1 MQRKKFSF
9 QPYKEKSDVYQRWG
23 TFAVIIILVLGIAF
37 VYYTYHTQNTVTK
50 QYLNEIAIQ
59 SANRI
64 QDKVNND
71 LAKLSVCAN
80 AMAEAENSA
89 DEHIAEILKSEKTFF
104 ENDSLVRLSYVAKN
118 YNGIEITA
126 SDDVKMFSLP
136 KNISYVQNVIDTG
149 KPCSEARKDAVTG
162 KMVQIYALPVFRGDE
177 VEAVHCGVF
186 TLDKLYSDI
195 SIKFFNNNGHSYIL
209 NKDGAAVFTDAKDEL
224 LAAVSDAFAKRIS
237 FANSDSILTKSRG
250 VTYWMTYTPVHY
262 NDWYFVL
269 VAPNASINSKSERVV
284 LFSAI
289 ILLSMLLT
297 SVLFLRHMDSIQ
309 THNRDKLFESACI
322 DEVTGIFNKNGF
334 SNFMEDVIY
343 TRSLRFAIA
352 YFDFDNFK
360 AINDLFGYAEGDKL
374 LRFAADILADEIG
387 ENETCGRFSG
397 DNFYVLFTAPSQS
410 KLESRINSVMDKFS
424 TFKFSPDAS
433 TAYDIICHCGIV
445 QVTDFHRDKTI
456 DFFVDRAKM
465 ALASEVK
472 SHKNS
477 FIYYEDS
484 MRKSIVFKA
493 ELENDLMHSLENND
507 FKVYVQ
513 PKHSVQTEKLA
524 GGEAL
529 IRWEHPTKGF
539 LTPNSFVD
547 IFERNGQVTEI
558 DFYVLEQVCKLQK
571 EWAELGL
578 RPIVISVNQ
587 SRMHLYKQD
596 YFDRLRKMIRKYG
609 VDPKFI
615 ELEITE
621 TVAMSNTQL
630 LAQATKRLHKLGFR
644 VSIDDFG
651 AGQSSLNV
659 LKDIDVDVIKLD
671 RGFFIELS
679 SSPKGKEIINT
690 VIRMSKNLN
699 IETVSEGIET
709 REQFNF
715 IKKAGCDLVQGFL
728 FGKPMPINDFS
739 ELFKESYTQR

>member
-1 MQRKKFSF
+1 MRRKKFSF

-23 TFAVIIILVLGIAF
+23 TFAVIIILVLGVAF
-37 VYYTYHTQNTVTK
+37 VYYTYHTQTTVTK

-64 QDKVNND
+64 QDKINND
-71 LAKLSVCAN
+71 IARLTVSAN
-80 AMAEAENSA
+80 ALSDVEKFSDSYIA
-89 DEHIAEILKSEKTFF
+89 DTLKTEKTFF
-104 ENDSLVRLSYVAKN
+104 EADSVIRLSYITNK
-118 YNGIEITA
+118 YNGIEIT
-126 SDDVKMFSLP
+126 SNDEVKEFSLP
-136 KNISYVQNVIDTG
+136 KNTSYIKTVFDTG
-149 KPCSEARKDAVTG
+149 APCSEARRDTVTD
-162 KMVQIYALPVFRGDE
+162 KMAQIYAVPVFTGKK
-177 VEAVHCGVF
+177 VSAVHCGVF
-186 TLDKLYSDI
+186 TLDKFYSDMNI
-195 SIKFFNNNGHSYIL
+195 QFFNNNGHSYIL
-209 NKDGAAVFTDAKDEL
+209 KRDGSAVFANEKDALFD
-224 LAAVSDAFAKRIS
+224 AVSATFADRINY
-237 FANSDSILTKSRG
+237 ANNDSVLTKSG
-250 VTYWMTYTPVHY
+250 GKTYWMTYTPIHY
-262 NDWYFVL
+262 DDWYFVL
-269 VAPNASINSKSERVV
+269 VASNASINSMSERVV
-284 LFSAI
+284 IFSAI
-289 ILLSMLLT
+289 ILLSMLI
-297 SVLFLRHMDSIQ
+297 SSILFLRHIDSIQ
-309 THNRDKLFESACI
+309 TQNRDKMFESACI

-397 DNFYVLFTAPSQS
+397 DNFYVLFASESQS
-410 KLESRINSVMDKFS
+410 KLEARINAVMDKFS
-424 TFKFSPDAS
+424 TFKFSPDTS
-433 TAYDIICHCGIV
+433 TTYDIICHCGIV

-456 DFFVDRAKM
+456 DFFVDRAKI
-465 ALASEVK
+465 ALSSATKTHS
-472 SHKNS
+472 NS
-477 FIYYEDS
+477 FIYYDDM
-484 MRKSIVFKA
+484 MRKNMVFEA
-493 ELENDLMHSLENND
+493 ELENDLTHSLENND

-539 LTPNSFVD
+539 LTPNRFVD

-558 DFYVLEQVCKLQK
+558 DFYVLEHVCKMQK
-571 EWAELGL
+571 EWSELGL
-578 RPIVISVNQ
+578 RPIVVSVNQ

-596 YFDRLRKMIRKYG
+596 YFDRLRKMIKKYG

-621 TVAMSNTQL
+621 TVAMSNTEI

-715 IKKAGCDLVQGFL
+715 IKQAGCDLVQGFL

-739 ELFKESYTQR
+739 ELYKESYTQR